1 MASDGK
7 VTPAGSGGLQ
17 VAAGLAVFEKY
28 DRPPLL
34 TDERR
39 IATFEGG
46 AEVAYPEDQDGN
58 KLSLAQVGDRN
69 PTKEDR

>member
-1 MASDGK
+1 MVSDGK
-7 VTPAGSGGLQ
+7 GTPAGSDGLQ
-17 VAAGLAVFEKY
+17 VAAGHAVFEKH

-46 AEVAYPEDQDGN
+46 AEVAYPEEPVGN